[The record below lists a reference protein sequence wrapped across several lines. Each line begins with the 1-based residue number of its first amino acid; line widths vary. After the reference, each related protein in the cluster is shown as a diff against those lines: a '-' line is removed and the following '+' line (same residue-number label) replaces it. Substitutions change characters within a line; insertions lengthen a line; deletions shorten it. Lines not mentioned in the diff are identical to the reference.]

1 MSVQVGVRVR
11 PFNAREKKHE
21 SECIISMP
29 GENQT
34 RIKDEKGK
42 EKIYTFDHSFWSH
55 DGYKILDDGY
65 LSPVD
70 EKYADQKL
78 IFDKVGKQVLDN
90 AWQGYHCCL
99 FAYGQTGSGKS
110 YSMVGYGANKGIVP
124 ISCDQIFKRIEMNK
138 EKDKIY
144 EVQVSMLEIYNEKV
158 QDLLIPANKR
168 PSSGLRIR
176 ESKVMGIF
184 VEGLTKY
191 PVTSFEE
198 INKKMDEGYNN
209 RTIGSTLMNATSSR
223 AHTIVTIEF
232 RQITVFAKKKSEKL
246 SMINLVDLAGSERTG
261 LTGATGDRLKEGCNI
276 NKSLLILGNVIN
288 CLADKA
294 IGKNKNMLP
303 PYRDSALTRILQN
316 ALGGNSKTIMICAL
330 SPASINYEET
340 LSTLRYAD
348 RAKKIQNKAVVNE
361 SEHDKMVRLLK
372 EENGSLKKMIE
383 DLQKKLMGN
392 EGQLGTED
400 QEAYNELKEQ
410 YEANQLAMSDMQKT
424 FEEKLEEAKK
434 HEKEH
439 IGQDVDITKPHLV
452 VLDEDAQ
459 LSHKLKYSLANLPV
473 YVGRKHGNPTP
484 QITLLGIGVKQ
495 NHAVFEKI
503 GDDVILKPN
512 DEGSEEYI
520 FINGKNIG
528 KSGQIVHNKDRIVF
542 GTNTIFLFMKSSN
555 GEDIFNIDWE
565 TCQIEI
571 QSEFEAASKRQIEE
585 IEKKKQEELNL
596 LKKDL
601 EEEYNKKKIEM
612 QEQLKKQVEEYQTQ
626 IKELSENAEKQKIEQ
641 ERLIQEK
648 KLKEKLEQLEEE
660 KARKRR
666 EFEIKEKNE
675 LMKLNNN
682 NSTMKKEKLE
692 KNLMNILK
700 KITKIKIIIT
710 EFKRNINIEAI
721 LQKNY
726 MDKEEI
732 NSSPNILIKLE
743 NYEEGT
749 IYYWNPE
756 TFHNRYDLTREL
768 FDKYMDEDLDINSI
782 TKEDDPLWDEP
793 DESLLGYA
801 FYKLEP
807 IVYLISNKTELSI
820 INPFT
825 GKLMGLIEVDIIP
838 HDENNNEYDEVPE
851 SPYQLVGQ
859 SLLYKVVIVSV
870 KNLPNNFCK
879 NLRIEYQSF
888 YDRSI
893 NYTKIYNQNEN
904 KKCEFNIG
912 EEFEHKIDYMTK
924 EDVEFLEKENVK
936 FKIYAYEN
944 VEKKGKIKIEQKKT
958 QVNQESNKKNKNKEE
973 EKINIID
980 NYIENQ
986 NNEPDEPTEYIKKDE
1001 GEMKIMENYYGKDN
1015 KNNNKNKH
1023 NDKPRGRSG
1032 SQKFRKINNMVKDKD
1047 CSIY

>member
-55 DGYKILDDGY
+55 DGYKTLDDGY
-65 LSPVD
+65 LAPVD
-70 EKYADQKL
+70 EKYADQKM
-78 IFDKVGKQVLDN
+78 IFDTVGKQVLDN

-124 ISCDQIFKRIEMNK
+124 ISCDEIFKRIEQNK
-138 EKDKIY
+138 QKDKLY

-168 PSSGLRIR
+168 PSGGLRIR

-232 RQITVFAKKKSEKL
+232 RQITIFAKKKSEKL

-303 PYRDSALTRILQN
+303 PYRDSALTKILKN

-372 EENGSLKKMIE
+372 EENGNLKKMIE

-392 EGQLGTED
+392 EGEMHSED

-439 IGQDVDITKPHLV
+439 IGQDVDISKPHLV

-495 NHAVFEKI
+495 NHAIFEQKGEDI
-503 GDDVILKPN
+503 ILKPN
-512 DEGSEEYI
+512 DKDAEQYI
-520 FINGKNIG
+520 FINGKNID
-528 KSGQIVHNKDRIVF
+528 KNGQIVHNKDRIVF

-555 GEDIFNIDWE
+555 GEDIYSIDWE

-571 QSEFEAASKRQIEE
+571 QSEFEAATKRQIEE
-585 IEKKKQEELNL
+585 NEKRKQAELNL

-601 EEEYNKKKIEM
+601 EEEYNKKKVEM

-626 IKELSENAEKQKIEQ
+626 IKELSENAEKQKMEQ
-641 ERLIQEK
+641 ERLLQEK

-660 KARKRR
+660 KARKKR
-666 EFEIKEKNE
+666 EFEIRERNE
-675 LMKLNNN
+675 MMKLSQAKNDN
-682 NSTMKKEKLE
+682 NSLYKKEKLE
-692 KNLMNILK
+692 KNLINILK
-700 KITKIKIIIT
+700 KITKIKLIIT
-710 EFKRNINIEAI
+710 EFKRNINMDVI

-732 NSSPNILIKLE
+732 NSPYNIIIKVE

-749 IYYWNPE
+749 VYFWNPE
-756 TFHNRYDLTREL
+756 TFHNRFDLISEL
-768 FDKYMDEDLDINSI
+768 FYKYMDEDFNINSL
-782 TKEDDPLWDEP
+782 TKEDDPFWDEQ

-801 FYKLEP
+801 FYDLEP
-807 IVYLISNKTELSI
+807 VAYLMSNQSELSI

-825 GKLMGLIEVDIIP
+825 GKFMGLITIDIIP
-838 HDENNNEYDEVPE
+838 HDENNNEFDEVPE
-851 SPYQLVGQ
+851 SPNELIGQ
-859 SLLYKVVIVSV
+859 TLFYKVFISHI
-870 KNLPNNFCK
+870 KNLPNNFCT

-888 YDRSI
+888 YDRSV

-904 KKCEFNIG
+904 KTVEFDIG

-924 EDVEFLEKENVK
+924 EDVEFLEKQNVK
-936 FKIYAYEN
+936 FKIYAHEK
-944 VEKKGKIKIEQKKT
+944 VEKKGKIKIEENKIE
-958 QVNQESNKKNKNKEE
+958 VNNVNVNKN
-973 EKINIID
+973 EKNNNN
-980 NYIENQ
+980 NYGND
-986 NNEPDEPTEYIKKDE
+986 EPDEPVEFINKDDQIKTT
-1001 GEMKIMENYYGKDN
+1001 N
-1015 KNNNKNKH
+1015 KNNSINKNKD
-1023 NDKPRGRSG
+1023 NNINRGRSG
-1032 SQKFRKINNMVKDKD
+1032 SQKFRKLNKLAKEECI
-1047 CSIY
+1047 IY